1 MDELLKHFPDLNTL
15 QIGQFEQLE
24 ALYGEWNTQINV
36 ISRKDMEQFY
46 ERHLLHSLGISKVI
60 QFKDGSTVLDVGTGG
75 GFPGIPL
82 AILFPNTQFNL
93 IDSIGKKIKVVNAVQ
108 QALGLTNVVAHQ
120 LRAEDFT
127 KKVDFVVSR
136 AVTKMETF
144 VPWVKSNLKSK
155 HQHSIKNG
163 ILYLK
168 GGDLTEN
175 FNHFLKLYVMS
186 SRIILELLFL
196 KLKK

>member
-75 GFPGIPL
+75 AFLGFHWRSC
-82 AILFPNTQFNL
+82 FPTLSF
-93 IDSIGKKIKVVNAVQ
+93 I
-108 QALGLTNVVAHQ
+108 
-120 LRAEDFT
+120 
-127 KKVDFVVSR
+127 
-136 AVTKMETF
+136 
-144 VPWVKSNLKSK
+144 
-155 HQHSIKNG
+155 
-163 ILYLK
+163 
-168 GGDLTEN
+168 
-175 FNHFLKLYVMS
+175 
-186 SRIILELLFL
+186 
-196 KLKK
+196 